1 MKTIRTISTLVAA
14 AAMLAVPA
22 TALAAPGGQG
32 ATKSCAKAPKVGY
45 QVKGTLVSLTQDDP
59 ATTNV
64 FEGTVTIMVTSANSH
79 ARKSGDIAD
88 QDAGTEGVQVAGATY
103 TVPATDAFLLALHD
117 FEGADT
123 PSAGDLVKVSGR
135 ILRTKARCASETTT
149 LADRYG
155 AVDVRRVGIWDNDPD
170 V

>member
-1 MKTIRTISTLVAA
+1 MRSNLG
-14 AAMLAVPA
+14 
-22 TALAAPGGQG
+22 AP
-32 ATKSCAKAPKVGY
+32 
-45 QVKGTLVSLTQDDP
+45 
-59 ATTNV
+59 
-64 FEGTVTIMVTSANSH
+64 EGTVTIKVTSANSH

-88 QDAGTEGVQVAGATY
+88 TDLGTEGVQVAGAIY
-103 TVPATDAFLLALHD
+103 TVPATDPFLLALHG

-123 PSAGDLVKVSGR
+123 PSVGDLVKVSGR
-135 ILRTKARCASETTT
+135 IPRTKASCVSDTTL